1 MTEHRAASP
10 CPDPRP
16 ARPSSDPAAR
26 GPRELSRRGLL
37 AAGSLTAL
45 SAGALGAAAPASAAG
60 RPIVLWGSS
69 SAASHAS
76 AITDGFRV
84 VHLDTE
90 LAKLLGTNAR
100 SEATPAAQSPEILL
114 ARSERAAVRLD
125 FRYMGAAGMLP
136 ASGSLVLP
144 TLDRRAP
151 NTGRTYPGTIDGAA
165 FDLRYVGGTNRKVQ
179 ISRANA
185 GASVHVGGS
194 ERSRWVTDLEAR
206 HRGSTHL
213 LWMGKN
219 NIADVDRVLADTRAA
234 FDVEPGSTLVLGHWK
249 NFLDTP
255 GTAAYGQ
262 VDTVNRAYARDYG
275 AQYLDIN
282 AVITDPRRWQ
292 HPELRRY
299 NIGSTAAD
307 RQRASWGMAPL
318 ELKGDNFHLNRFGYL
333 IVATAIAEKLRA
345 LGWY

>member
-1 MTEHRAASP
+1 MTPHAAGRP
-10 CPDPRP
+10 QRP
-16 ARPSSDPAAR
+16 AALSSTAAGH
-26 GPRELSRRGLL
+26 GPSRRAVL
-37 AAGSLTAL
+37 AATAAALTV
-45 SAGALGAAAPASAAG
+45 SAAGAAATQASAAE

-69 SAASHAS
+69 SAASYAS

-90 LAKLLGTNAR
+90 LARLLGTTVT
-100 SEATPAAQSPEILL
+100 SEATPAARSPEILM
-114 ARSERAAVRLD
+114 ARSEKAAARPD

-136 ASGSLVLP
+136 ASGTLVLP
-144 TLDRRAP
+144 TLDRRVP
-151 NTGRTYPGTIDGAA
+151 ESGRSYPGTIDGVP
-165 FDLRYVGGTNRKVQ
+165 FDLRYVPGTHRKVE
-179 ISRANA
+179 IRRASA
-185 GASVHVGGS
+185 GSPVHVGVS
-194 ERSRWVTDLEAR
+194 ARSRWVTDLEAR

-219 NIADVDRVLADTRAA
+219 NIGDIDRVLADTRAA
-234 FDVEPGSTLVLGHWK
+234 YDVEPQSTLVLGHWK

-255 GTAAYGQ
+255 GTAAYDR
-262 VDTVNRAYARDYG
+262 VDTVNRAYAREYG

-282 AVITDPRRWQ
+282 AVLTDPQRWQ

-299 NIGSTAAD
+299 SIGSTAAD

-318 ELKGDNFHLNRFGYL
+318 ELKGDSYHLNRFGYL